1 MLRLSPKTLL
11 AIEAVL
17 DIAYNARPEPV
28 QARDITRRQGIP
40 ARHLE
45 QVFQQLVRNGVL
57 KGVRGPR
64 GGYTLARER
73 RRISVGEIVR
83 LVGALE
89 GAPEAPASRAEL
101 GARVVAPLW
110 GEVQADLLARL
121 DRITIE
127 DLCRRAER
135 AGVTRAVPADPDFS
149 I

>member
-89 GAPEAPASRAEL
+89 GAPDAPASRAEL

-110 GEVQADLLARL
+110 EEVQGTVLARL